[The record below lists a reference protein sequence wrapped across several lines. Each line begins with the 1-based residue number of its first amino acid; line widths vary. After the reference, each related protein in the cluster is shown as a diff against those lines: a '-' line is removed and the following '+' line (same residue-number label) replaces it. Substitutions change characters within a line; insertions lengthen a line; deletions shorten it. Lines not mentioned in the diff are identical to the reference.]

1 MKSCCISGVWILY
14 PALLITECH
23 SSCTSG
29 PRVGWVAGAD
39 RAIQAPL
46 PRVLT
51 TENAFYRQQFLCP
64 VTGSGWPGQLNT
76 LGGWPVECTER
87 SEQQQSENTH
97 CTNSDHFKRE
107 LGCRLKIKS
116 PRVILYSL
124 EKKEGES
131 TELRA
136 RMCAR

>member
-1 MKSCCISGVWILY
+1 MSEFFTLHS
-14 PALLITECH
+14 ALLITECQ

-29 PRVGWVAGAD
+29 ARVPGVGG
-39 RAIQAPL
+39 RCGQSETSSAP
-46 PRVLT
+46 PC

-64 VTGSGWPGQLNT
+64 VTGSWPGQLNT
-76 LGGWPVECTER
+76 LGGWPVQCTER

-97 CTNSDHFKRE
+97 CTNSDLSKRE
-107 LGCRLKIKS
+107 LGCRLEIKS

-131 TELRA
+131 IQLRA
-136 RMCAR
+136 RKCAR